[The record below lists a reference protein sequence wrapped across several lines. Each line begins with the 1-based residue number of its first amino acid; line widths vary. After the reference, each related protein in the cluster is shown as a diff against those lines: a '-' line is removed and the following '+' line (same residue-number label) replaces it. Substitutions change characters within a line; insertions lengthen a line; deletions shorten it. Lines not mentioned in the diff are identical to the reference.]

1 MKFALIVDNHSQCA
15 TTWGSCTAIVTW
27 TLLLTSSPSR
37 FALLR
42 FKIYIE
48 SNVSEPEFIL
58 NPSECVEADR
68 DEPEG
73 DEGGVDAT
81 VRHHTRLLQV
91 GFCHDFY

>member
-1 MKFALIVDNHSQCA
+1 M
-15 TTWGSCTAIVTW
+15 
-27 TLLLTSSPSR
+27 
-37 FALLR
+37 
-42 FKIYIE
+42 
-48 SNVSEPEFIL
+48 

-91 GFCHDFY
+91 GLLSGLWCLLMTGGVMTLANEY